1 MRISDWSSRRVLFR
15 SLGQFLRQ
23 ADHRFGRSD
32 RIFPAMTDQYLRLD
46 GRNIGERWCIIDA
59 MKTYAAPQICP
70 RAGAIENAFAA
81 EAKTTCGRPIRLE
94 FSQCFQP
101 PQRAM
106 QETQPHSKERPVA
119 GKRG

>member
-59 MKTYAAPQICP
+59 MKTYDAPQIRT
-70 RAGAIENAFAA
+70 RAGEIENAFAA
-81 EAKTTCGRPIRLE
+81 EAETNCGRPLRIDFR
-94 FSQCFQP
+94 QCFQLR
-101 PQRAM
+101 QRAM
-106 QETQPHSKERPVA
+106 QDRKSTRLNSSH
-119 GKRG
+119 

>member
-59 MKTYAAPQICP
+59 MKTYDAPQIRT
-70 RAGAIENAFAA
+70 RAGEIANAFDDEA
-81 EAKTTCGRPIRLE
+81 ETHCGRRSEEHPSELQSLMRLSYAV
-94 FSQCFQP
+94 FCLIKYHS
-101 PQRAM
+101 RLHK
-106 QETQPHSKERPVA
+106 PH
-119 GKRG
+119 